1 VLSNAVSGLS
11 QAVSVLSVQL
21 FVTISNAVSVL
32 SQAVSVLSQSVSALS
47 QAASVLS
54 VQLFV
59 TLSQQ
64 VSVLSQQLSVLSQA
78 VSALSQAVSAL
89 SQAVSALSQAV
100 SAAGGFTLYKNTA
113 DQAAISATVGGGT
126 STTVS
131 GLRMSMAAGAT
142 YAIDGIILYTTSTSN
157 NIRIGFSSTNGMVS
171 AGYIAID
178 GFLTV
183 IAIGATYF
191 TTAQQF
197 HGEASA
203 ATFSSTP
210 SAIVSLLA
218 GASSQQHYARVRGLI
233 QTTGTPGTMEPHF
246 WQSLTAS
253 LVTIK
258 KDSWLRVYKIA

>member
-1 VLSNAVSGLS
+1 
-11 QAVSVLSVQL
+11 
-21 FVTISNAVSVL
+21 
-32 SQAVSVLSQSVSALS
+32 
-47 QAASVLS
+47 
-54 VQLFV
+54 
-59 TLSQQ
+59 
-64 VSVLSQQLSVLSQA
+64 
-78 VSALSQAVSAL
+78 
-89 SQAVSALSQAV
+89 
-100 SAAGGFTLYKNTA
+100 
-113 DQAAISATVGGGT
+113 
-126 STTVS
+126 
-131 GLRMSMAAGAT
+131 MAAGAT

-218 GASSQQHYARVRGLI
+218 GASTQQHYARVRGLI